1 MIGACITM
9 TKNEKKP
16 FAGLNALPGFP
27 LVLVTVDRNA
37 LTAAAFS
44 FFSFTPTPAVMV
56 GIRPQTYTY
65 ELLQTAKDFG
75 INIPTAAQLELVR
88 WVGSVSGRDEDKFA
102 KAELTPKK
110 GTVIGSVLI
119 EECPV
124 NLECKIVHQVKYAG
138 SHHWFVGE
146 IMATHIDETYRRE
159 DAIMY
164 WMREYRL
171 VGEIFFRDH

>member
-1 MIGACITM
+1 M
-9 TKNEKKP
+9 TKIEQKAV
-16 FAGLNALPGFP
+16 AGLHALPGFP

-37 LTAAAFS
+37 MTAAAFS
-44 FFSFTPTPAVMV
+44 FFSFQPKPAIMV

-65 ELLQTAKDFG
+65 ELLQQAKDFG
-75 INIPTAAQLELVR
+75 VNIPSIEQLEIVR

-102 KAELTPKK
+102 RAELTPMKGKK
-110 GTVIGSVLI
+110 IESVLI

-146 IMATHIDETYRRE
+146 IIAAYIDDAYRRD

-164 WMREYRL
+164 WIREYRK
-171 VGEIFFRDH
+171 VGEIFFESR